1 MSIAAILRE
10 VSSQVIS
17 SEDVILTT
25 PEFRLQSSLDLES
38 AYEKLG
44 TLFLEKLEQM
54 ERVERAREICN
65 ISAHTLGIRSQF
77 QIDIAVAL
85 LGVGECGEKSALA
98 GVKLSLQ
105 GIDHVRVFCNNS
117 RAQKE
122 MSKKSVDNVISAQ
135 GHQFIVRGV
144 SAESLRKHHRTKDAL
159 EILKSCNGE
168 LIDPLFQFRA
178 PAKELF
184 RQRAFKTYFAMHQI
198 TYLCGEYLVEP
209 SKDTLVKEGNI
220 DMHNAQKIHAHAK
233 SFILQERDPLFCKGA
248 RADFIAQKKTELL
261 LDFAKRHF
269 PQFDWRA
276 NIEQRGVETEG
287 TVGEIDDL
295 KFQLNN
301 SGFSPKTLTKKIR
314 RTTYKTLSLHNPS
327 FAPLYQFEIA
337 LALPGFATTTL
348 AHIASH
354 LISPFRGL
362 ASYTSS

>member
-65 ISAHTLGIRSQF
+65 ISAHTLGVRSQF

-85 LGVGECGEKSALA
+85 FGIGECGEKSALA
-98 GVKLSLQ
+98 AVKLSLQ
-105 GIDHVRVFCNNS
+105 GIDHLRVFCNNS
-117 RAQKE
+117 RARKE
-122 MSKKSVDNVISAQ
+122 MSKKGVDNVIAAQ

-144 SAESLRKHHRTKDAL
+144 NAESLRKHHRTKDAL

-168 LIDPLFQFRA
+168 LIDPLFQFCA

-184 RQRAFKTYFAMHQI
+184 RQHTFKTYFAMHQI

-209 SKDTLVKEGNI
+209 SKDILVKEGQI
-220 DMHNAQKIHAHAK
+220 DMHNAELIHAHAK
-233 SFILQERDPLFCKGA
+233 SMILQERDPLFCKGA
-248 RADFIAQKKTELL
+248 RADFIVQKKTEQL
-261 LDFAKRHF
+261 LDFARRHF

-287 TVGEIDDL
+287 TVSEIDTL
-295 KFQLNN
+295 KSQLKT
-301 SGFSPKTLTKKIR
+301 SGFSPITLTKRVR
-314 RTTYKTLSLHNPS
+314 RTTYKTLSIHNPS

-337 LALPGFATTTL
+337 LALSSFASTTV
-348 AHIASH
+348 AHIASY
-354 LISPFRGL
+354 LASPFRGL
-362 ASYTSS
+362 SFVRSA